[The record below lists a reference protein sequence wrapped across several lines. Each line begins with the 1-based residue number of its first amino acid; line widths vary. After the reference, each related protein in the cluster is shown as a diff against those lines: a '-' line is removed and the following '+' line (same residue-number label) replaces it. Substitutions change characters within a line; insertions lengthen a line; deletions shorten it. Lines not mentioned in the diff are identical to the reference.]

1 MVKDQIKRV
10 LNDKPDTID
19 TLKVCAYNYSVFSVK
34 LCSRHKDCILVWGY
48 VNWDLY

>member
-19 TLKVCAYNYSVFSVK
+19 TLKVNIIVLKLGIMSFISNSGSFS
-34 LCSRHKDCILVWGY
+34 LNLGI
-48 VNWDLY
+48 